1 MRYML
6 ATSMLALIT
15 GPVHAATGN
24 IPMVAI
30 GLPFAPETPKAVAST
45 HPLYQRIDIGEI
57 ENLPPTVRSSTLN
70 FIAAAKRS
78 SVNKALRESFQRM
91 NLLAPNTTAAR
102 ARLIVSW
109 QGSHTPLRI
118 ATRNVATV
126 TLRYK
131 LVRMDNGQVLFDR
144 EIVTS
149 AEGGGA
155 DAVMRDNGIVR
166 AAIATNF
173 ASAAHC
179 LDHAAFGTEAQD
191 CALVPQFSVTVVRR

>member
-1 MRYML
+1 
-6 ATSMLALIT
+6 
-15 GPVHAATGN
+15 
-24 IPMVAI
+24 MVAI

-45 HPLYQRIDIGEI
+45 HPLYQRIEIGEI

-91 NLLAPNTTAAR
+91 NLLAPNATAAR
-102 ARLIVSW
+102 ARLIVRW

-126 TLRYK
+126 TLRYR
-131 LVRMDNGQVLFDR
+131 LVRMDNGQILFDR

-179 LDHAAFGTEAQD
+179 LDHAAFGMEAQD